1 MNAKKLTAGCLAA
14 LVAVESLLGV
24 ISPAYA
30 GTAYSQMTADHK
42 NVLSVNPVLC
52 QMPAYLKLPVPLSRI
67 WRLHFIRLTKLH
79 LI

>member
-42 NVLSVNPVLC
+42 NVFVKSGT
-52 QMPAYLKLPVPLSRI
+52 LPDAGLP
-67 WRLHFIRLTKLH
+67 K
-79 LI
+79 